1 MVADLSKFIDKMND
15 KGKELFDLY
24 MKLKATFEDL
34 TMRFVYTTFV
44 LFLESNF
51 LTSLF

>member
-34 TMRFVYTTFV
+34 TMRFVYTFV
-44 LFLESNF
+44 LFLECNF
-51 LTSLF
+51 LTSLL

>member
-34 TMRFVYTTFV
+34 TMRLVKFIPI
-44 LFLESNF
+44 LLNQMPK
-51 LTSLF
+51 